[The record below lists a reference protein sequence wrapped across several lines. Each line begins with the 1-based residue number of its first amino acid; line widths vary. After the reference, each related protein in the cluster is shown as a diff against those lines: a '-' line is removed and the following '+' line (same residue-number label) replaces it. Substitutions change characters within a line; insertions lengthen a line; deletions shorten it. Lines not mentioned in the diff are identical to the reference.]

1 MIKYTVIYTSL
12 YWSVSVTWREY
23 LEMSSE
29 ISLSSEECTSRVLA
43 VCLVFRH
50 VEGEGDLINI
60 LVIDSLVLVHQLI
73 ILVRGDSLARVGLP
87 SQPEGAHESL
97 TLKDNMLHVT
107 PHTLQVTRY
116 KSHVT
121 CHTSHVTCHTSLY
134 TRQHSVLPWCQCLLE
149 DSTRSFRRSVG
160 PPLFLSW
167 RVFFVL

>member
-1 MIKYTVIYTSL
+1 
-12 YWSVSVTWREY
+12 
-23 LEMSSE
+23 MSSE

-43 VCLVFRH
+43 VCLVFGH

-73 ILVRGDSLARVGLP
+73 ILVSGDSLARVGLP

-97 TLKDNMLHVT
+97 TLQDNTLHVT

-121 CHTSHVTCHTSLY
+121 CHTATLSPALMSMSPRGLNEKFPKVCRASAVSELTCIFCAVKY
-134 TRQHSVLPWCQCLLE
+134 K
-149 DSTRSFRRSVG
+149 SFN
-160 PPLFLSW
+160 LNIF
-167 RVFFVL
+167 

>member
-1 MIKYTVIYTSL
+1 
-12 YWSVSVTWREY
+12 
-23 LEMSSE
+23 MSSE

-97 TLKDNMLHVT
+97 TLQDNMLHVI
-107 PHTLQVTRY
+107 R
-116 KSHVT
+116 
-121 CHTSHVTCHTSLY
+121 
-134 TRQHSVLPWCQCLLE
+134 HSTHGNNQSCLDVNVSSRTQREVSEGL
-149 DSTRSFRRSVG
+149 
-160 PPLFLSW
+160 
-167 RVFFVL
+167 